1 REVLAYIRG
10 HVPEPG
16 TTPLCGNSIGT
27 DRRFLAQYLRE
38 IDDYLHYRSID
49 VSSLKE
55 LCRRW
60 YPEAYKNKP
69 AKAEHHRALDDI
81 KESVAELRYY
91 RETILKPPE

>member
-1 REVLAYIRG
+1 MDGFSPERNLNLLRRIRG
-10 HVPEPG
+10 HVPEAG

-55 LCRRW
+55 LCLFI
-60 YPEAYKNKP
+60 K
-69 AKAEHHRALDDI
+69 ALDRGQFLL
-81 KESVAELRYY
+81 A
-91 RETILKPPE
+91 P